1 MTGDGSEKILDVI
14 ISTTLTL
21 EQVRRSP
28 KTKVSPQCCI
38 CQSLTLE
45 SWREMWRIFIND
57 KYPLDVAL
65 EEDGC
70 HDWQRK

>member
-21 EQVRRSP
+21 PQVRGSP

-38 CQSLTLE
+38 CQSLTF
-45 SWREMWRIFIND
+45 S
-57 KYPLDVAL
+57 VA
-65 EEDGC
+65 ERNVEDIY
-70 HDWQRK
+70 K